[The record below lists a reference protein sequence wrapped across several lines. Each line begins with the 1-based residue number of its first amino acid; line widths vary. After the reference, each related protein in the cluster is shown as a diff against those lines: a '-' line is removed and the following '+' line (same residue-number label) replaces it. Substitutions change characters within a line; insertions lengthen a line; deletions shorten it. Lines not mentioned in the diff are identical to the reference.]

1 MGAANPVGGIAVQ
14 MPNTDEFWA
23 PRPKSFQACT
33 LKLYRLPVL
42 YMFVFNSWYTVALL
56 VEVISTNHDT

>member
-1 MGAANPVGGIAVQ
+1 
-14 MPNTDEFWA
+14 
-23 PRPKSFQACT
+23 
-33 LKLYRLPVL
+33 L